1 MKKELLSPA
10 GNIESLYQA
19 VHNGA
24 DAIYISGKNYGA
36 RKFADNFTIEEMEH
50 ATKYCHLYGVKV
62 YVTVNTLIYESE
74 IEEFINYIKEL
85 VRINVDALIMQDIG
99 MISLVKQKFP
109 NLEIHASTQC
119 HNHNEQT
126 VKFFE
131 KLGVSRVVLARE
143 LSLDEIKNIKTPL
156 EKEIFIHGA
165 LCISYSGLC
174 LFSSILLNR
183 SGNRGEC
190 AGFCRLPYELYE
202 KDKKIETKGKY
213 LLSPKDLCSVEYLK
227 EILDSDIKSLKIEGR
242 MKSPEYVGFVT
253 KVYRTLID
261 KYYNN
266 EEMTITEE
274 EFNNLKKLYSRKF
287 TKGFLNNTS
296 YKDLI
301 NIESPNHQGVYLGE
315 VIKTTKNKITIK
327 LKEELNQG
335 DGIRFSNNE
344 GMIANYIYNQKGLLI
359 NSGKPNEIIEL
370 DNKVNL
376 YNTGKVIKTQD
387 IKLINKL
394 KNYNEKK
401 LKVNFLVEAKLNQ
414 NLKITIKYNDI
425 SITEEEN
432 VIEKSINKTT
442 TKEEMKEKLSKL
454 GNTPFVLGD
463 IEFSIDE
470 NIFIPIKEIN
480 NIRRVL
486 VEKLKSK
493 LEQQENEIIEKEFDY
508 KPKNIELTKEVS
520 FLVRTE
526 EQINALINKNVN
538 IYIENYELYKKYQK
552 ENVYYRTPRVEKVSD
567 YSDDN
572 LVITTFRNDIGNNC
586 VSDIYLNNTNS
597 YTTEILSKLG
607 IKKIGLSIELST
619 IEVKNLIE
627 SFKEK
632 YKTIPNVEELI
643 YGYPELMI
651 MKYCPLNSLL
661 KKDNAPCSICKNKNF
676 YLKDRNNEKYKIY
689 NVNCLNYIM
698 GYKPINNID
707 KIIEYQKM
715 GINNFRIDLLD
726 ETKEEVL
733 AIFSKISQNIFQK

>member
-62 YVTVNTLIYESE
+62 YVTANTLIYESE

-85 VRINVDALIMQDIG
+85 VRINVDAIIMQDIG
-99 MISLVKQKFP
+99 MITLVKQKFP

-131 KLGVSRVVLARE
+131 KQGVSRVVLARE

-156 EKEIFIHGA
+156 EKEVFIHGA

-174 LFSSILLNR
+174 LFSSVLLNR

-202 KDKKIETKGKY
+202 KDKKIETKGRY

-227 EILDSDIKSLKIEGR
+227 EILNSDIKSLKIEGR

-274 EFNNLKKLYSRKF
+274 EFNNLKKLYSRNF

-296 YKDLI
+296 YRDII

-376 YNTGKVIKTQD
+376 YNIGKVIKTQD

-432 VIEKSINKTT
+432 VIEESLNKTT
-442 TKEEMKEKLSKL
+442 TKEEIKEKLSKL

-493 LEQQENEIIEKEFDY
+493 LEQQENEIIEKELSY
-508 KPKNIELTKEVS
+508 KPKNIELTKEIS
-520 FLVRTE
+520 FLTRTE

-552 ENVYYRTPRVEKVSD
+552 ENVYYRTPRVEKISN
-567 YSDDN
+567 YPDDN
-572 LVITTFRNDIGNNC
+572 LVITTLRNDVGNNC
-586 VSDIYLNNTNS
+586 ISDIYLNNTNS
-597 YTTEILSKLG
+597 YTTKVLSDLG
-607 IKKIGLSIELST
+607 IKRIGLSIELST
-619 IEVKNLIE
+619 IEVKDLIE

-632 YKTIPNVEELI
+632 YKTIPNVEVLI

-651 MKYCPLNSLL
+651 MKYCPLNTLL
-661 KKDNAPCSICKNKNF
+661 KKDNTSCSICKNKNF
-676 YLKDRNNEKYKIY
+676 YLKDKNNEKYKIY

-698 GYKPINNID
+698 GCKPINNIN

-726 ETKEEVL
+726 EKKEEVL